1 MRLWGR
7 GTAPRCEGEATKYL
21 SGWVEAEARIRSTE
35 GMRGY
40 DGHDGTL
47 EERLSTALID
57 DFLVQ
62 SQGRS
67 IHPLDTSRAP
77 APPEALA
84 LFGSPRSSF
93 RPYACLDPSSLSTCR
108 QFLKDVQP
116 LSSLFFVFPGAMHQ
130 VRLYF
135 DLIEPPIAG
144 GAPSRLLRSPSMFS
158 NSI

>member
-108 QFLKDVQP
+108 QFQKTYSLP
-116 LSSLFFVFPGAMHQ
+116 HPCSLSFLELCIKSVSTSTSS
-130 VRLYF
+130 
-135 DLIEPPIAG
+135 
-144 GAPSRLLRSPSMFS
+144 SRP
-158 NSI
+158 